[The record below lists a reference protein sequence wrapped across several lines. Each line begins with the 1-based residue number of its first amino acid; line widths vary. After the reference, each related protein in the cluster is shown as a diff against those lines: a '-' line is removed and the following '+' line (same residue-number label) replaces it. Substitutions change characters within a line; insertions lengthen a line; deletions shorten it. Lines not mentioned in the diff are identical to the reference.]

1 MVSHHAPARGDRRK
15 QSSLTMQQVNFDEVV
30 ERIAAQD
37 KRFPRDAYYFL
48 REALDFTQKQH
59 GKPRKGA
66 PDAPGRH
73 VTGQEL
79 LDGVRQFALQQ
90 YGPMAR
96 TLLEEWGIRR
106 CEDFGEIVFNMV
118 EHRLLGKTETDSR
131 EDFKGGYDF
140 EEAFEEPFRPGRR
153 QGSKLKAQSSK

>member
-1 MVSHHAPARGDRRK
+1 
-15 QSSLTMQQVNFDEVV
+15 MQQVNFDEIV

-37 KRFPRDAYYFL
+37 ARFHRDAYYFL

-59 GKPRKGA
+59 SKPRKPAAPGA
-66 PDAPGRH
+66 PGHH

-79 LDGVRQFALQQ
+79 LDGIRRFALQQ

-118 EHRLLGKTETDSR
+118 EHRLLGKTEKDSR
-131 EDFKGGYDF
+131 EDFTGGYDF

-153 QGSKLKAQSSK
+153 QSSKAKAQSLR